1 LGTPFSYAVIAVVSF
16 MQGDYASLD
25 LFINSY
31 CFLWYSCFRFAQDCD
46 TFDQAKVARLSPPM
60 RRGKELCR
68 AFDLHIAAIRLIYLT
83 APRPLGTPKGDR
95 DKQSKAPAAH
105 RLSIAFLLSLLGKLC
120 VLSKLML

>member
-1 LGTPFSYAVIAVVSF
+1 MGKPFSYAVVAVVSF

-25 LFINSY
+25 F
-31 CFLWYSCFRFAQDCD
+31 CD

-83 APRPLGTPKGDR
+83 AP
-95 DKQSKAPAAH
+95 
-105 RLSIAFLLSLLGKLC
+105 LC
-120 VLSKLML
+120 